1 MSHEPECSHGV
12 DTNWCWRLYTR
23 REAAKRFRLEA
34 ASANIFFERAQRFN
48 GIGHDLGIF
57 NS

>member
-1 MSHEPECSHGV
+1 MHVETIG
-12 DTNWCWRLYTR
+12 
-23 REAAKRFRLEA
+23 AAVGLRGADFYGFQRFRLEA